1 MTTAD
6 AEEQR
11 LPSGESGRNRVLRH
25 LAIVGMRGCSTVSKF
40 LLAIYTARYL
50 GLADL
55 GIYGLLASAA
65 TLVPGR
71 TGMPSRSWRSSR
83 VSTGWR
89 SSGSAGRLRP
99 ATT

>member
-6 AEEQR
+6 TEEQR

-55 GIYGLLASAA
+55 TTMIGE
-65 TLVPGR
+65 
-71 TGMPSRSWRSSR
+71 WE
-83 VSTGWR
+83 
-89 SSGSAGRLRP
+89 
-99 ATT
+99 ATTKDVGFSK